1 MTKLNQILAIEKGVK
16 ATSTRLLTDLHRKST
31 TAALYEG
38 RDRTYTTSIEEGEQ
52 FPAENQK
59 LQLRSKNVI
68 KDLQVSLG
76 DLFDI
81 TFTKD
86 KANLKAMSDVKVDGK
101 VILAN
106 VPVTYLLFLE
116 KQLADIH
123 TFLSKLPVL
132 DSSEDWALDSVQG
145 VYKTS
150 PVRSAKTKKVTKA
163 VVLYEATEKHP
174 AQVKEVS
181 EDIVIG
187 YWSTTRNSGA
197 LTQDQKDAMLD
208 RLAKLT
214 ASVKFSREEAN
225 SCEAD
230 RHLVSDS
237 LFSYLF
243 SENA

>member
-31 TAALYEG
+31 TAGLYEG

-52 FPAENQK
+52 FPSENQK
-59 LQLRSKNVI
+59 LQLRSKNVL

-76 DLFDI
+76 ELFDI

-101 VILAN
+101 VLLSN

-163 VVLYEATEKHP
+163 VVLYEATDKHP

-214 ASVKFSREEAN
+214 AAVKFSREEAN

-230 RHLVSDS
+230 RHLVADS